1 MNERE
6 ETDDLPEI
14 IWDGRDVSNNAETI
28 LVGKYNVKRL
38 PKFKLSKQILHW
50 FAKAK
55 QWDKWSQSIG
65 HFVWV

>member
-38 PKFKLSKQILHW
+38 PKFK
-50 FAKAK
+50 
-55 QWDKWSQSIG
+55 
-65 HFVWV
+65 